1 MKTQN
6 VNNKL
11 RFDKNS
17 LIELNEEQLTDVN
30 GGTTPVCVGI
40 IIGLSIYVAV
50 R

>member
-1 MKTQN
+1 MKSQS

-17 LIELNEEQLTDVN
+17 LVELNEEQLTDVN